1 VRVALL
7 TRWNATCGVAMHA
20 EMLVNEM
27 LKRGEEVII
36 FAPYLD
42 SANKWWHHRIVR
54 EDEDFVVRC
63 YREMEPST
71 MSGGGIDLDKIM
83 KEDFDVLLG
92 VIHEHPL
99 WGCGTSC

>member
-1 VRVALL
+1 LH
-7 TRWNATCGVAMHA
+7 WNATCGVAMHA

-83 KEDFDVLLG
+83 KEDFDVLL
-92 VIHEHPL
+92 VIHEYPL
-99 WGCGTSC
+99 